1 MGRDRTGWLSRGR
14 VLLLSLVLLSAA
26 PAMADEVQRVTAD
39 IDGQVMRVYRYRP
52 EGCAQPS
59 ILMVFHGNS
68 RAAKSYLESAREIA
82 DQGCFVVYS
91 PLFDRDRF
99 PNWAY
104 HRGGLVDD
112 GQLRPEED
120 WTVEMADDL
129 LDWARQQE
137 GQPQAALYLFGHSAG
152 AQFLSRVA
160 AYALPD
166 DVRRIVLANPSTYV
180 VPSGDEAVP
189 YGYAG
194 LPEDEAQD
202 WMRDYL
208 AAPITIYLG
217 EDDTGADDLT
227 MTDAAIRQGRNRL
240 DRGEQVFQNARKV
253 ALQRD
258 WPFNWT
264 LVHADD
270 VGHSARGM
278 LAADEMIEALGF

>member
-1 MGRDRTGWLSRGR
+1 MRGKWAGLSGLKGA
-14 VLLLSLVLLSAA
+14 LLLGLALLMTPAA
-26 PAMADEVQRVTAD
+26 TANEVQRVTAD
-39 IDGQVMRVYRYRP
+39 IDGEALRVYRYRP
-52 EGCAQPS
+52 DGCAQPA
-59 ILMVFHGNS
+59 ILMVFHGNG
-68 RAAKSYLESAREIA
+68 RGAKSYLESARQIA

-180 VPSGDEAVP
+180 VPSSDEPVP
-189 YGYAG
+189 YGYGG
-194 LPEDEAQD
+194 LPDAPAQH

-217 EDDTGADDLT
+217 DEDTGGEDLT
-227 MTDAAIRQGRNRL
+227 MTDAAIRQGRNRR
-240 DRGEQVFQNARKV
+240 DRGEQIFQRARMV
-253 ALQRD
+253 AQD
-258 WPFNWT
+258 HGWPFNWT

-270 VGHSARGM
+270 VGHSARDM
-278 LAADEMIEALGF
+278 LSADEIVRALGF

>member
-14 VLLLSLVLLSAA
+14 VVLLSLALLSAA
-26 PAMADEVQRVTAD
+26 PAMADEVQLVTAD
-39 IDGQVMRVYRYRP
+39 IDGQAMRVYRYRP

-166 DVRRIVLANPSTYV
+166 EVRRIVLANPSTYV